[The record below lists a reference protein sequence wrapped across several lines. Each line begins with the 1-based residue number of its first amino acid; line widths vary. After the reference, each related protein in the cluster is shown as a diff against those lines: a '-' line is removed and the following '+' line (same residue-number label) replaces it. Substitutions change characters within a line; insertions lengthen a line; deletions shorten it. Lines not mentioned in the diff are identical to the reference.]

1 MPGPDGKS
9 RRMAI
14 QVPKPRRSPRREEGY
29 GNDLAYVHDVG
40 FGGFARDAAPWLLE
54 RLADRG
60 IGGGHVVDLGCGSGI
75 WAAALLAAGYT
86 VTGYDQSAA
95 MIRLAR
101 RHAPGGKFRVAS
113 FLDVALPSCAAV
125 TALGEIFNYLFDATN
140 SLQRLRELFAR
151 IHDVLE
157 PGGMLIFDVA
167 TPGRE
172 PQGRRSAF
180 RQADDWACLFE
191 AVEDRQQRLLT
202 RTITT
207 YRKWGSAYRRH
218 DEMHR
223 LRLYEPKEL
232 LSLLRQAG
240 FRARRVKR
248 YGQCTFPRGY
258 VGFVAT
264 KPRDP

>member
-1 MPGPDGKS
+1 MP
-9 RRMAI
+9 
-14 QVPKPRRSPRREEGY
+14 QREEGY
-29 GNDLAYVHDVG
+29 ADDLAYVHDVG
-40 FGGFARDAAPWLLE
+40 FGDFARDAAPWLLE
-54 RLADRG
+54 TLAERG
-60 IGGGHVVDLGCGSGI
+60 ISGGHVIDLGCGSGI

-101 RHAPGGKFRVAS
+101 KHAPGGKFRIKS
-113 FLDVALPSCAAV
+113 FLDAALPSCVAV
-125 TALGEIFNYLFDATN
+125 TALGEIFNYLFDTKN
-140 SLQRLRELFAR
+140 SLERLAELFGRLYTA
-151 IHDVLE
+151 LE

-172 PQGRRSAF
+172 PQVRRSAF

-207 YRKWGSAYRRH
+207 YRKRGSAYRRH

-223 LRLYEPKEL
+223 LRLYEPQEL

-240 FRARRVKR
+240 FRARRVKN
-248 YGQCTFPRGY
+248 YGPCTFPPGY

-264 KPRDP
+264 KPRSS